1 MLIRCPA
8 CGAQASLDVLIDDT
22 AAAEALRQALEL
34 APLGPRLVRYLALFR
49 PVKTRLTW
57 PRVNGLLSEL
67 VPAIRTEMLTRNGHV
82 HAVPQ
87 AAWAAAL
94 DEVLAARDNGQLRL
108 PLKSHGYLYEVAIGK
123 AADVGRNKAVAVS
136 GDSGASAGNASGLFR
151 PTATAPTSATARA
164 IDKLQA
170 RKPRHD

>member
-8 CGAQASLDVLIDDT
+8 CGAQASLDVVIDDT

-67 VPAIRTEMLTRNGHV
+67 VPAIRAETLTRNGHV

-87 AAWAAAL
+87 TAWAAAL

-123 AADVGRNKAVAVS
+123 AAVG
-136 GDSGASAGNASGLFR
+136 AGFSPR
-151 PTATAPTSATARA
+151 PTPEPATDSTPPAASATARA
-164 IDKLQA
+164 IGKLQA
-170 RKPRHD
+170 RKPKTTGD